1 MTKKRLIKIAL
12 LLIASAA
19 LLFLAWLED
28 GMSVYADRAYVN
40 RIARRY
46 MLSDLSPVG
55 GGKNTDYVFDAG
67 EHLVFISNNG
77 SFVKARD
84 KQAGCALQPSTS
96 QSWKKDMDMSV
107 PFYFTAYCDNS
118 SAVSAELELRL
129 RQSSPDGTR
138 EMWERSYFS
147 KASVKKGL
155 ASLAVKTESDEVS
168 DDKNHAWG
176 LLGFS
181 TMESYMEYNAF
192 AKLQAWS
199 HTGEAQGLSAT
210 ATLRFYDSG
219 GGLISETTLIIRADY
234 I

>member
-1 MTKKRLIKIAL
+1 MTKKRLIRTAL

-40 RIARRY
+40 RVARRY

-67 EHLVFISNNG
+67 ERLLFISNNG
-77 SFVKARD
+77 NFVSARE
-84 KQAGCALQPSTS
+84 KQSGCALLPSMS
-96 QSWKKDMDMSV
+96 QSWSWDMDMSK

-129 RQSSPDGTR
+129 RQSSPDGTG
-138 EMWERSYFS
+138 EMWERNYFS
-147 KASVKKGL
+147 KASVKKGI

-168 DDKNHAWG
+168 DDENYAWG

-181 TMESYMEYNAF
+181 TSESYMEYNAF
-192 AKLQAWS
+192 AKLQSWAS
-199 HTGEAQGLSAT
+199 TGEAQGLSAT
-210 ATLRFYDSG
+210 ATVRFFDAG
-219 GGLISETTLIIRADY
+219 DRLISEATIIL
-234 I
+234 